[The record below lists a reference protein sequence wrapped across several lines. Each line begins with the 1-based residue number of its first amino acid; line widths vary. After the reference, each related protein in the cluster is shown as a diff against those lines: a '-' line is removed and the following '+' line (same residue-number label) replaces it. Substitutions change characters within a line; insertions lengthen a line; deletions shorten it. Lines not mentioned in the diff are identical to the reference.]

1 MIQGSDSQGLTI
13 MWSGRHG
20 HFLKAKNVGKR
31 VKNLLRMNAPMG
43 LLDRASD
50 IQPQKSQIMTC
61 QVCSKRCEIPDDLEL
76 YLCPNCDSPLTEY
89 PNIMVDEE
97 LFRFSKGINK
107 WIDPRRN
114 YNLGIDSEIHVIAEK
129 AAVGIITGRMEPTFT
144 FNLERKFVQPDKSLD
159 KIESMTGLRRFW
171 WAVFFISIPIVIFAP
186 PFFCCSLLAILLA
199 IESGTQMKM
208 ADVLLVAASKHPH
221 LLAEEGSCYCYLKN
235 EKLILLFAWKGHT
248 ISIGTAV
255 AHQPDAYL
263 KISWTSNWYG
273 SNDDGYSVPAIEA
286 VLRYPG
292 RQRKIVMVNH
302 EYTSKESAESELKSI
317 VKSEKWYP
325 VLGAKFSE

>member
-1 MIQGSDSQGLTI
+1 M
-13 MWSGRHG
+13 
-20 HFLKAKNVGKR
+20 
-31 VKNLLRMNAPMG
+31 NLLIMNITMG
-43 LLDRASD
+43 LLDRASE
-50 IQPQKSQIMTC
+50 IAPQKSQIMTC
-61 QVCSKRCEIPDDLEL
+61 QVCSKRCEIPDNLEL
-76 YLCPNCDSPLTEY
+76 YLCPKCDSPLAEY
-89 PNIMVDEE
+89 PNIMADEE

-107 WIDPRRN
+107 WVDVRRN
-114 YNLGIDSEIHVIAEK
+114 YNLGIDSEMHVIAEK
-129 AAVGIITGRMEPTFT
+129 AAIGIITGRIEPTFT

-159 KIESMTGLRRFW
+159 RIESMTGLRKFW

-186 PFFCCSLLAILLA
+186 PFLFCSLVAIFLA

-208 ADVLLVAASKHPH
+208 ADVLLVAASEHPH

-235 EKLILLFAWKGHT
+235 EKLILLFMWKGHT
-248 ISIGTAV
+248 ISIGTAL

-263 KISWTSNWYG
+263 KINWTSNWYG

-302 EYTSKESAESELKSI
+302 EYTSKESAESELKSM
-317 VKSEKWYP
+317 VKAEEWYS
-325 VLGAKFSE
+325 VLGAKFRD